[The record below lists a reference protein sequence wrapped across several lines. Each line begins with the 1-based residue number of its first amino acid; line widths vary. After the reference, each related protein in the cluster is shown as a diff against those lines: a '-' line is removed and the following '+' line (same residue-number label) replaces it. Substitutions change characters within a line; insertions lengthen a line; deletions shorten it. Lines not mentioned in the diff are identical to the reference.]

1 MLYVSDIP
9 VRTHVVVRRSCTTS
23 IGRMIR
29 EQYNTTLA
37 AVQHIGKPYYYSD
50 YIRVFTIRT
59 HVWFNNNNS
68 NVYDITRP
76 YCAAPTLANRI
87 RISYKNI
94 PAVYPGWPPFEGYER
109 RDALPES
116 VFIFYHLKTHFLF
129 SIFDDARH
137 RYRRNISTTRSET
150 TDVLPDEFLTIT
162 SVLRRTFLPR
172 P

>member
-59 HVWFNNNNS
+59 HVWFNNNSS

-76 YCAAPTLANRI
+76 YCAANDRKRNTDFVQIFPRCTKGAALWGIRGTGRPSGKCFYLLSTLKYI
-87 RISYKNI
+87 C
-94 PAVYPGWPPFEGYER
+94 YPH
-109 RDALPES
+109 S
-116 VFIFYHLKTHFLF
+116 
-129 SIFDDARH
+129 
-137 RYRRNISTTRSET
+137 STTY
-150 TDVLPDEFLTIT
+150 DIDIDEIH
-162 SVLRRTFLPR
+162 RRRHPKRQTCYRANFSQ
-172 P
+172 